1 MNPRNRTLS
10 GDNPKK
16 ITDYFARRKN
26 SEEGSTAALSV
37 AARASL
43 ALRDNQKN
51 EQSDTLPKASRLPKS
66 SLRIESNASTLSK
79 RMRSP
84 DAEPRSK
91 TIAATSGSKRSKR
104 QKKFDSDSDV
114 DMTDLAVI
122 YVKSSVRVALKELCA
137 VM

>member
-1 MNPRNRTLS
+1 MNPKNRTLS

-16 ITDYFARRKN
+16 ITDYFARRKD
-26 SEEGSTAALSV
+26 SDVECTAALST
-37 AARASL
+37 AGRASL
-43 ALRDNQKN
+43 ARRDNQKN
-51 EQSDTLPKASRLPKS
+51 EQLDNLPKAIRLSKPSR
-66 SLRIESNASTLSK
+66 RIESNASTLSK

-91 TIAATSGSKRSKR
+91 TTAATSGSKRSKR

-122 YVKSSVRVALKELCA
+122 YVKSPVRIAFKELCA